1 MFGDDEGEER
11 PGMKTRKK
19 VKVTFP
25 LVFVVVVY
33 LFGFFFCWK
42 PPFILIFSS
51 FLALYSGLTFI
62 IKTLFLICKI
72 LPAKML

>member
-33 LFGFFFCWK
+33 LFVCFFVGS
-42 PPFILIFSS
+42 LLLYSS
-51 FLALYSGLTFI
+51 FLVF
-62 IKTLFLICKI
+62 
-72 LPAKML
+72 